1 MPSYKEGAASLV
13 TLIVELAQALEV
25 YHEFDV
31 GVRHQN
37 GSVYFVAKEALQSI
51 EKFLEGE

>member
-13 TLIVELAQALEV
+13 PLIVELAQALEV